1 MILFAFQAIFVLC
14 ICYTIVSDFRTLRI
28 PNWIIILLVCSFAV
42 FAAIHLDL
50 GTTLGH
56 VALAVFMLLLAT
68 VFFVANWVAG
78 GDVKLL
84 AATTL
89 WIGPEHATHFTI
101 LMALIGSVLATALI
115 GIRNYSKFIDAYLPD
130 VWLVRRMAT
139 LAAQGQCPYG
149 VAIGTAALL
158 TPGSLFV
165 RSIVM

>member
-50 GTTLGH
+50 RTTLGH

-89 WIGPEHATHFTI
+89 WIGPEHAAFFTI

-115 GIRNYSKFIDAYLPD
+115 GIRNYSNFIDAYLPD

-139 LAAQGQCPYG
+139 LAALGQCPYG
-149 VAIGTAALL
+149 VAIGIAALL